1 MYEYQYKTYFK
12 VETIIM
18 QNAGPMGVIMI
29 GVVVYLIY
37 LLVRPSKAKKEERA
51 NLKRI
56 ADALEE
62 QAKDKKE

>member
-1 MYEYQYKTYFK
+1 ML
-12 VETIIM
+12 

>member
-1 MYEYQYKTYFK
+1 M
-12 VETIIM
+12 M
-18 QNAGPMGVIMI
+18 QNAGPMGLIMI

-37 LLVRPSKAKKEERA
+37 LVVRPSKAKKEERA

-62 QAKDKKE
+62 KKDKE